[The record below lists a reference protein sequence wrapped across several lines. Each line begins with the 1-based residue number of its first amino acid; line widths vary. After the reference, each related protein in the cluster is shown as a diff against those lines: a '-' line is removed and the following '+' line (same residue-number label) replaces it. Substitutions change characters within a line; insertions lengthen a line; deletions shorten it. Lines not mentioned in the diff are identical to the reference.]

1 MSVSP
6 GLVAYKFSFQLSPII
21 LTGGLA
27 GGIPGGML
35 PIIAITEA
43 LNFTV
48 GLLSSGANIG
58 LDDFFANW
66 QPLPGSTL
74 IDNQIG
80 KYPFANQ
87 AVAANA
93 LIAQPKNV
101 SMLMMCPARGTL
113 GYGTKLATMLAL
125 QAALDQHNKSGGTY
139 IVATPSY
146 FFTNCILLRVVDAS
160 VSSTKQVQNAWRFD
174 FERPLLTLEEAQQA
188 QNSLMSKITN
198 GTPIDGQ
205 PSTSG
210 LASTVGNPSSAVTP
224 TLIPQ
229 TSGAAGAGT
238 VPGPSLQ

>member
-27 GGIPGGML
+27 SGIPGGML

-48 GLLSSGANIG
+48 GLLSGGSDIG
-58 LDDFFANW
+58 LDEFFANFH
-66 QPLPGSTL
+66 PLAGATL
-74 IDNQIG
+74 ISNEIG
-80 KYPFANQ
+80 RYPFANQ

-101 SMLMMCPARGTL
+101 SMLMICPARGKL
-113 GYGTKLATMLAL
+113 GYGAKLATLLAL

-146 FFTNCILLRVVDAS
+146 FYTNCILLRMVDAS
-160 VSSTKQVQNAWRFD
+160 VGSTKQVQNAWRFD

-188 QNSLMSKITN
+188 QSSLMSKITN
-198 GTPIDGQ
+198 GTPIDGA
-205 PSTSG
+205 PSTTG
-210 LASTVGNPSSAVTP
+210 LTSTVGNASSAVAP
-224 TLIPQ
+224 TVIPPA
-229 TSGAAGAGT
+229 SGAAGAGT